1 MDTEE
6 NKKKKFQIKSNQ
18 FYIAIL
24 FLAIVHNSYIHI
36 KYSTTSY
43 YQRNFQQVR
52 DENQKFQNNVK
63 RLLVENLL
71 TLTNFNFTSQNQ
83 ISPISSA
90 PITNQHQFTLDYFSI
105 TNIPDSLT
113 FDHYFE
119 FDNMPFVQMGI
130 KRYTV
135 GDKIYGFPISYITP
149 RFVMIGDR
157 FFPIGGQVTTKE

>member
-1 MDTEE
+1 MDQEV
-6 NKKKKFQIKSNQ
+6 NKNKKFQIKSNHI
-18 FYIAIL
+18 YIVIL

-36 KYSTTSY
+36 KYSTTRY

-71 TLTNFNFTSQNQ
+71 TLTNFNFTAFNQ
-83 ISPISSA
+83 SSHIPA
-90 PITNQHQFTLDYFSI
+90 ATITNFNQNLSQSFSI

-135 GDKIYGFPISYITP
+135 GDKIYGFPISYISP
-149 RFVMIGDR
+149 RFVLIGNR
-157 FFPIGGQVTTKE
+157 FFPVAGQVTTKE